1 LYIKTYVHKQKFLS
15 KGKSYQL
22 AAVNTGSLMDQIN
35 YIAYRDQEHKYLFD
49 KQNLVTTLKKI
60 SFKKVEL
67 RTFDEN
73 IDRKSRYSGS
83 IYAIAIK

>member
-1 LYIKTYVHKQKFLS
+1 
-15 KGKSYQL
+15 
-22 AAVNTGSLMDQIN
+22 MDQIN
-35 YIAYRDQEHKYLFD
+35 YITYRDQEHKYLFD
-49 KQNLVTTLKKI
+49 KQNLVTRLKKI

>member
-1 LYIKTYVHKQKFLS
+1 
-15 KGKSYQL
+15 
-22 AAVNTGSLMDQIN
+22 MDQIN
-35 YIAYRDQEHKYLFD
+35 YITYSDQEHKYLFD

>member
-1 LYIKTYVHKQKFLS
+1 
-15 KGKSYQL
+15 
-22 AAVNTGSLMDQIN
+22 MDQIN
-35 YIAYRDQEHKYLFD
+35 YITYRDQEHKYLFD